1 MINTAPVAQ
10 LDRVSGYEPE
20 GRAFESLRVHQ
31 QLSHQR
37 AHRLAVRTLP
47 FHGGNRGSIPRGRT
61 NILFH
66 AYEIILTKAHS
77 FIWCAFVVFSL
88 IISGQLAHIKT
99 HHPLACSLSSLH
111 IPQTHRQTCASIT
124 TSQQFCCSSHW
135 FSDDICMKANSF

>member
-88 IISGQLAHIKT
+88 TISGQLAHIKHT
-99 HHPLACSLSSLH
+99 IHLPARFQAITFLKHIDRLAQVSPHLNNFVVLA
-111 IPQTHRQTCASIT
+111 IGFLMT
-124 TSQQFCCSSHW
+124 FV
-135 FSDDICMKANSF
+135 